1 MVKYIYNDYVELIE
15 RYKDE
20 VGKDLVIN
28 DFNIKD
34 VQLKLPSR
42 KHYWAARLIDAKIAH
57 FKLIKRKKSLK
68 ETLVKRIIGEA
79 PVRLTQQTAEIAAE
93 SSEDIQKI
101 VAEIKDYE
109 FVIEYLEKIEKI
121 MSGMGFDIANVIK
134 IIAMEQL

>member
-20 VGKDLVIN
+20 IGRDLVIN

-57 FKLIKRKKSLK
+57 YKLIKRKKLLK
-68 ETLVKRIIGEA
+68 ESIARRLISDA
-79 PVRLTQQTAEIAAE
+79 PVRITQQTAEIAAE
-93 SSEDIQKI
+93 NTEELQSIAI
-101 VAEIKDYE
+101 EIKDYE
-109 FVIEYLEKIEKI
+109 FVIEYLEKVEKI

>member
-1 MVKYIYNDYVELIE
+1 MELLK
-15 RYKDE
+15 RYKE
-20 VGKDLVIN
+20 EIGADLVVT

-57 FKLIKRKKSLK
+57 YKLIKRKKLLK
-68 ETLVKRIIGEA
+68 ESIARRLISDA
-79 PVRLTQQTAEIAAE
+79 PVRITQQTAEIAAE
-93 SSEDIQKI
+93 NTEELQSIAI
-101 VAEIKDYE
+101 EIKDYE
-109 FVIEYLEKIEKI
+109 FVIEYLEKVEKI